1 MMGPGPSLDNFH
13 GGGGGVAE
21 LVVCR
26 QNGFFLN
33 DFNFN

>member
-1 MMGPGPSLDNFH
+1 MMGPGLSLDNFH
-13 GGGGGVAE
+13 GGGGVAE